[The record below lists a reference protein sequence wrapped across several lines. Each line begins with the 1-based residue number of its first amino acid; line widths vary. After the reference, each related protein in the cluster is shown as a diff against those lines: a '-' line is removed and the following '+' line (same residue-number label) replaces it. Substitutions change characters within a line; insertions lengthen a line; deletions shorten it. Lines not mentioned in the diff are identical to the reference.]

1 MAKKEFTEEQM
12 RAFSK
17 EAIPVLNQLRSIA
30 DKHGVDEYLRAYI
43 SPDGYVSL
51 EGSGLGGWELH
62 RYSGEYEMK
71 FEKRTAVFE
80 KEEKDGE

>member
-12 RAFSK
+12 REFCK
-17 EAIPVLNQLRSIA
+17 ETIPVLNQLKSIA
-30 DKHGVDEYLRAYI
+30 DKHGVEDSLRVYV
-43 SPDGYVSL
+43 STDGYVSL

-71 FEKRTAVFE
+71 FEKRAAVFE
-80 KEEKDGE
+80 KEEKDG